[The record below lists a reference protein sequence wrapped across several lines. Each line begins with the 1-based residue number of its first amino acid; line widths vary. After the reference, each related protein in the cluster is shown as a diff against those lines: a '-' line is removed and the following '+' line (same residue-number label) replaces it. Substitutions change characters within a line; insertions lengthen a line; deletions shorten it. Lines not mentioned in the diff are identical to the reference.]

1 MRADTVMLQKIL
13 CAGLLVCCVIGCTI
27 EPRENDAEESVV
39 PTPTV
44 PLVPQSDPVV
54 PIVDEPKPDRV
65 FDIFGPKLV
74 ESNVDSGRVD
84 PNTDVISLR
93 FNEDIIEIDIKL
105 VDSSDKSMEWIPSID
120 IITGRRIF
128 LTKIDGRTLGSD
140 RRYYIKGFVEDKNGN
155 KTSIDIEFRAVEDNK
170 DVWFPN
176 LISQSIRDGARNI
189 SIDTTVF
196 QFEFNEIIG
205 STDTRLII
213 GEIKDGWITTHVDMK
228 WTALKQNKKVFLL
241 KMDDGLKLRSNREY
255 IIMFSATD
263 KSGNRFPNAT
273 DFRVIQFKT
282 R

>member
-1 MRADTVMLQKIL
+1 MLQKIL
-13 CAGLLVCCVIGCTI
+13 CAGLLACCVIGCTI

-54 PIVDEPKPDRV
+54 PIVDEPEPDSV

-128 LTKIDGRTLGSD
+128 LTKIDGRRLGSD
-140 RRYYIKGFVEDKNGN
+140 RRYYIKGFVEDKAGN
-155 KTSIDIEFRAVEDNK
+155 KTSIDIEFRAVEENRDRT
-170 DVWFPN
+170 PP
-176 LISQSIRDGARNI
+176 SILTSSIGHGAINI
-189 SIDTTVF
+189 SVNTDQIVFTFTEKIDKADATLVRGNWQTGPDM
-196 QFEFNEIIG
+196 NW
-205 STDTRLII
+205 TRFID
-213 GEIKDGWITTHVDMK
+213 E
-228 WTALKQNKKVFLL
+228 KKVVLVKITGKSLSLRKSQAYSIVL
-241 KMDDGLKLRSNREY
+241 KASD
-255 IIMFSATD
+255 A
-263 KSGNRFPNAT
+263 SGNWTPGGNLVWVYEFT
-273 DFRVIQFKT
+273 TQK
-282 R
+282 

>member
-1 MRADTVMLQKIL
+1 MLQKIL
-13 CAGLLVCCVIGCTI
+13 CAGLLACCVIGCTI

-54 PIVDEPKPDRV
+54 PIVDEPEPDSV

-128 LTKIDGRTLGSD
+128 LTKIDGRRLGSD
-140 RRYYIKGFVEDKNGN
+140 RRYYIKGFVEDKAGN
-155 KTSIDIEFRAVEDNK
+155 KTSIDIEFRAVEENRDRTS
-170 DVWFPN
+170 PS
-176 LISQSIRDGARNI
+176 LLTHSINHGATNV
-189 SIDTTVF
+189 SINTDQFVF
-196 QFEFNEIIG
+196 TFNENIAEAQAG
-205 STDTRLII
+205 LVRGGDWNAGADMRWTRFIDKKTVVLVKTRGKSLNLRN
-213 GEIKDGWITTHVDMK
+213 GETYTV
-228 WTALKQNKKVFLL
+228 
-241 KMDDGLKLRSNREY
+241 GLNVRD
-255 IIMFSATD
+255 A
-263 KSGNRFPNAT
+263 SGNWAPGTNTVWIFRFT
-273 DFRVIQFKT
+273 TQR
-282 R
+282 